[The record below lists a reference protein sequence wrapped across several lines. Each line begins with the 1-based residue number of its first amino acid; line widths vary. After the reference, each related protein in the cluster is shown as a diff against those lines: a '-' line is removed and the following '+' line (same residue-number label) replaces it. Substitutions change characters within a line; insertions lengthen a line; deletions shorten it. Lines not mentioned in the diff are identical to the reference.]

1 MKIPKQAKRKAKALF
16 RAAQVNGVLDEN
28 KFQQAVRI
36 IVEQRP
42 RGLMAVLVH
51 LRHLVKLDID
61 RRTARIES
69 PAPLGAETETSLRNT
84 LARRYGAGLQITFHV
99 NPALIG
105 GLRIHVGSDVFDGTV
120 SGRLKRL
127 EESLA

>member
-16 RAAQVNGVLDEN
+16 RAAHVNGVLDEN

-42 RGLMAVLVH
+42 RGCMAVLVH